1 MKFDRAKTGKVIA
14 DIRRYSDDLS
24 ELKFGDKSMSKLEFY
39 SSSMLIFSIV
49 NSYMDLANEL
59 ISSNHLGYPATYAD
73 MFDILFD
80 KKIINKKEN
89 DAFKRLINVR
99 NAIAHR
105 YFNITLSDVHNALSD
120 LKKVNSFLSLFN

>member
-1 MKFDRAKTGKVIA
+1 MKFDRVKTGKVIA
-14 DIRRYSDDLS
+14 DIRKYGDDLA
-24 ELKFGDKSMSKLEFY
+24 ELKFNDKGMSKLEFY

-59 ISSNHLGYPATYAD
+59 ISSNQLGYPATYAD

-89 DAFKRLINVR
+89 DAFKRLINIR

-105 YFNITLSDVHNALSD
+105 YFNITLSDVYNAISD
-120 LKKVNSFLSLFN
+120 LKRVNSFLSVFN